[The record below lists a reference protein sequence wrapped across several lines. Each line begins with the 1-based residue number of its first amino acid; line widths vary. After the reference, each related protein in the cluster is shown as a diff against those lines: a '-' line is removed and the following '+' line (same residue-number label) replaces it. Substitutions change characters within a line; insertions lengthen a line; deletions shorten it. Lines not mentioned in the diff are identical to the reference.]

1 MARIRRTEL
10 IDLWRNIEQA
20 GGVRPYVDAQLA
32 ERGFLVPRRET
43 DKMSDRERD
52 AYKKSLKAE
61 AEERRRLGREAW
73 RAHKAAHLVHLG
85 EGVFWADGRGP
96 DKWDLP
102 NAEARAAENEL
113 PKLDSAAQ
121 LAEAL
126 GLTIG
131 ELRWLAYHRDA
142 ATHIHYR
149 RFTIPKRDGSSR
161 AIWAPCPG

>member
-43 DKMSDRERD
+43 DKLSERERD
-52 AYKKSLKAE
+52 ACKTALKAE
-61 AEERRRLGREAW
+61 AEERRKLSRAAW
-73 RAHKAAHLVHLG
+73 EAHKATHIVHLG
-85 EGVFWADGRGP
+85 EGVFWADGRGH

-102 NAEARAAENEL
+102 DAESRAAENEL
-113 PKLDSAAQ
+113 PPLDSAAQ

-126 GLTIG
+126 GLT
-131 ELRWLAYHRDA
+131 
-142 ATHIHYR
+142 
-149 RFTIPKRDGSSR
+149 
-161 AIWAPCPG
+161 